1 MTCGALRFSSMGI
14 NRRSGQALRRLYVD
28 TFPIIRPEG
37 AGLSLRAQRL
47 NGVGGQMTCT
57 RKADKN
63 VRPTRRVG
71 AVLAAAAALAGAA
84 NLGAGIAF
92 DPTTSTLKITH
103 DADINN
109 PNDTPFVKN
118 PSTVP
123 PSSLIYPVNSYQMN
137 HTFTFVSSGDN
148 PVTSTTIAAGSL
160 GQVTNATT
168 ASFILATGTGVTQD
182 D

>member
-1 MTCGALRFSSMGI
+1 
-14 NRRSGQALRRLYVD
+14 
-28 TFPIIRPEG
+28 
-37 AGLSLRAQRL
+37 
-47 NGVGGQMTCT
+47 MTCT

-84 NLGAGIAF
+84 NLWAGIAF

-137 HTFTFVSSGDN
+137 HTFTFVSPYLNIGTNKTLNLSSTVTATRN
-148 PVTSTTIAAGSL
+148 P
-160 GQVTNATT
+160 
-168 ASFILATGTGVTQD
+168 
-182 D
+182 